1 MNGDTYP
8 LSETSG
14 GATVGAGF
22 SGSFIAPAEAATAV
36 VTTPFRFAGTVSVP
50 ADPARF
56 DLIGSGTATVN
67 LHFSSG
73 NNSCCP
79 DTWLIDSIR
88 YEFSP
93 VPEPGTLLMVGFGIV
108 AAARR
113 LRRHDG

>member
-1 MNGDTYP
+1 MATHTHSVKP
-8 LSETSG
+8 LAAQPS
-14 GATVGAGF
+14 AQ
-22 SGSFIAPAEAATAV
+22 GSRARFIATAEAATAV

-50 ADPARF
+50 ADPPRF
-56 DLIGSGTATVN
+56 DLIGSGTAAVN

-113 LRRHDG
+113 LRCHCG